1 MFTLFIVRSGEII
14 VSRRGQTTPGQ
25 DDDVGLPGAGGV
37 VSPGGGGLGGQ
48 PRKHVL
54 GLERRQG
61 EVHR

>member
-1 MFTLFIVRSGEII
+1 MFTLFIVRSEEII

-48 PRKHVL
+48 PR
-54 GLERRQG
+54 
-61 EVHR
+61 